1 MRKKRGKGRGR
12 WKEGAAKDEEKVLS
26 EEGRALR
33 GGAPEEIRVKRK
45 EVDKPRLLLR
55 RGGESGRRVVS
66 GGVMRGRAEEVK
78 VRREEPE
85 ETQAALQRK
94 QKGLQ
99 VRRRKNLSGTA
110 LARLRPTALVEETG
124 AAAVQDR
131 SQEESRTDLE
141 L

>member
-12 WKEGAAKDEEKVLS
+12 WIEGAVKDEEKVLS

-45 EVDKPRLLLR
+45 EADKAHLLR

-66 GGVMRGRAEEVK
+66 GGGMRGRAEEVK
-78 VRREEPE
+78 VRREEPDE
-85 ETQAALQRK
+85 IQAALQRK

-110 LARLRPTALVEETG
+110 
-124 AAAVQDR
+124 
-131 SQEESRTDLE
+131 
-141 L
+141 

>member
-12 WKEGAAKDEEKVLS
+12 WIEGAVKDEEKVSS
-26 EEGRALR
+26 EEERALR

-45 EVDKPRLLLR
+45 EADKAHLLR

-66 GGVMRGRAEEVK
+66 GEVRRGRAEEVK

-85 ETQAALQRK
+85 EIQAALQRN

-99 VRRRKNLSGTA
+99 VYRRKNLSGTA
-110 LARLRPTALVEETG
+110 LVQLRPTAVVGQTG
-124 AAAVQDR
+124 AAAARDR
-131 SQEESRTDLE
+131 SREESRTDLE

>member
-1 MRKKRGKGRGR
+1 M
-12 WKEGAAKDEEKVLS
+12 KDEEKVLS

-45 EVDKPRLLLR
+45 EADKAHQQR
-55 RGGESGRRVVS
+55 RGGESGRRVVK
-66 GGVMRGRAEEVK
+66 GGAEEVK
-78 VRREEPE
+78 VRREEPDE
-85 ETQAALQRK
+85 IQAALQRK

>member
-45 EVDKPRLLLR
+45 EADKAHLLLR

-85 ETQAALQRK
+85 EVQAALRRK

-99 VRRRKNLSGTA
+99 VHRRKNLSGTA
-110 LARLRPTALVEETG
+110 
-124 AAAVQDR
+124 
-131 SQEESRTDLE
+131 
-141 L
+141 

>member
-1 MRKKRGKGRGR
+1 MRKKRGKGKGR
-12 WKEGAAKDEEKVLS
+12 WIEGAVKNEEKVLS

-45 EVDKPRLLLR
+45 EADKAHLLR
-55 RGGESGRRVVS
+55 RGGESGRRVVN
-66 GGVMRGRAEEVK
+66 GGAEEVK

-85 ETQAALQRK
+85 EIQAALQKR

-99 VRRRKNLSGTA
+99 VHRRKNLSGIV
-110 LARLRPTALVEETG
+110 LVRLRPTAVEQTG
-124 AAAVQDR
+124 AAAARDR
-131 SQEESRTDLE
+131 SREESRTDLE

>member
-1 MRKKRGKGRGR
+1 MRKKRGKGSDR
-12 WKEGAAKDEEKVLS
+12 WIEGAVKDEEKVLS

-45 EVDKPRLLLR
+45 EADKAHQLR

-66 GGVMRGRAEEVK
+66 GEVMIGRAEEVK
-78 VRREEPE
+78 VKREEPE
-85 ETQAALQRK
+85 EKQAALRKK

-99 VRRRKNLSGTA
+99 VHRRKNLSGIV
-110 LARLRPTALVEETG
+110 LVRLRPTAVEQTG
-124 AAAVQDR
+124 AAAARDR
-131 SQEESRTDLE
+131 SHEESRTDLE

>member
-33 GGAPEEIRVKRK
+33 GGAPEEIRVKRR
-45 EVDKPRLLLR
+45 EADKPHLLG
-55 RGGESGRRVVS
+55 RGGESGRRVVN
-66 GGVMRGRAEEVK
+66 GGAEEVK

-85 ETQAALQRK
+85 ETQAALRRK

-110 LARLRPTALVEETG
+110 LVRLRPTAVVETG
-124 AAAVQDR
+124 AAAVRDR
-131 SQEESRTDLE
+131 SQEESKTDLE

>member
-33 GGAPEEIRVKRK
+33 GGESEEIRVKRK
-45 EVDKPRLLLR
+45 EADKAHQQR
-55 RGGESGRRVVS
+55 RGGESGRRVVN
-66 GGVMRGRAEEVK
+66 GGAEEVK

-85 ETQAALQRK
+85 EIQAALQKR

-99 VRRRKNLSGTA
+99 VHRRKNLSGTA
-110 LARLRPTALVEETG
+110 LVRLRPTAVEQTG

-131 SQEESRTDLE
+131 SREESRTDLV

>member
-1 MRKKRGKGRGR
+1 M
-12 WKEGAAKDEEKVLS
+12 KDEEKVLS

-45 EVDKPRLLLR
+45 EVDKAHLLR
-55 RGGESGRRVVS
+55 RGGESGRRVVTEEVRR
-66 GGVMRGRAEEVK
+66 GGVEEVK
-78 VRREEPE
+78 VKREEPE
-85 ETQAALQRK
+85 EIQAALQRN

-110 LARLRPTALVEETG
+110 LVRLRPTAVERTG
-124 AAAVQDR
+124 AAAVRDR

>member
-1 MRKKRGKGRGR
+1 MRKRRGKGRGR
-12 WKEGAAKDEEKVLS
+12 WIEGAVKDEEKVLS

-45 EVDKPRLLLR
+45 EADKAHLLR

-66 GGVMRGRAEEVK
+66 GEVRRGRAEEVK

-85 ETQAALQRK
+85 EIQAALQRN

-99 VRRRKNLSGTA
+99 VYRRKNLSGTA
-110 LARLRPTALVEETG
+110 
-124 AAAVQDR
+124 
-131 SQEESRTDLE
+131 
-141 L
+141 

>member
-12 WKEGAAKDEEKVLS
+12 WIEGAVKDEEKVLS

-45 EVDKPRLLLR
+45 EVDKAHLLR

-66 GGVMRGRAEEVK
+66 
-78 VRREEPE
+78 EEPGE
-85 ETQAALQRK
+85 IRAALQK
-94 QKGLQ
+94 NQKGLQ

-110 LARLRPTALVEETG
+110 LVRLRPTAVEQTG
-124 AAAVQDR
+124 AAAARDR
-131 SQEESRTDLE
+131 SREESRTDLE